1 MLGGIRY
8 VSMGHQEFFRLFPAK
23 CELKRAGFDVNLGLD
38 LPIEMGVWPTRACVS
53 AHRPLREQLRIRVSF
68 AHLHQ
73 PVHDSQA
80 VEHAGFKLVGAELI
94 RRPADARERRHDLW
108 GEVR

>member
-1 MLGGIRY
+1 MAMAPSER
-8 VSMGHQEFFRLFPAK
+8 
-23 CELKRAGFDVNLGLD
+23 ELVCAAANAVEGA
-38 LPIEMGVWPTRACVS
+38 T
-53 AHRPLREQLRIRVSF
+53 
-68 AHLHQ
+68 
-73 PVHDSQA
+73 A